1 MGPSSRT
8 EHPPASTPRI
18 PAAWG
23 AAGVILSFVL
33 QTSSIIPAWAA
44 PPADPLEAAQAAF
57 EKQHYQDAL
66 KSLDQLGKPSDLS
79 PAALRLKTKTLLK
92 LGRPKEALVEYDRL
106 ESTLKQEDHALLREV
121 AIGFVVVLLKDMR
134 EQMRGAAY
142 TALKDLEPHEAVPF
156 FEDGLSDGSG
166 VVRTLVVEAL
176 GLTEEGRRSKKF
188 RKALDDQAALVKAA
202 ILKALAKSDDR
213 SVLPL
218 LERGLK
224 DEQAAVRLASA
235 AGLAVRGRP
244 EAWEQVRQIAKSVN
258 KTNPEERATALRLLG
273 EMRDPQALPIL
284 FDALGDLQ
292 PSVRGSAAAALGDL
306 GKGEALPRLQQM
318 LEDKIPAVRTSAA
331 ISLGE
336 LGDQAAVPIL
346 KEALGDPNPVVQAAI
361 TSALLRL
368 HEPISTVAS
377 VIRRLSQ
384 QQDPGV
390 RAAAGKALGRAD
402 GTNAEAAVELL
413 SVLLEDPIPRPRI
426 AAARSLGH
434 IESPAALPLLKQ
446 ALHDGDDAVRAA
458 AGGALAHLLVH
469 QNHLKR

>member
-1 MGPSSRT
+1 M
-8 EHPPASTPRI
+8 A
-18 PAAWG
+18 G
-23 AAGVILSFVL
+23 AILSLIL
-33 QTSSIIPAWAA
+33 QTSPIIPAWAA
-44 PPADPLEAAQAAF
+44 SPGDPLQAAQAAF
-57 EKQHYQDAL
+57 DRQQYQYAL
-66 KSLDQLGKPSDLS
+66 KALDQLGKPSDLS
-79 PAALRLKTKTLLK
+79 PAGLRLKTKILLK

-106 ESTLKQEDHALLREV
+106 ERTLKEEDLVLLREV
-121 AIGFVVVLLKDMR
+121 ATGFIVVLLKDMR

-142 TALKDLEPHEAVPF
+142 TALKELEPHEAVPL

-166 VVRTLVVEAL
+166 VVRTLVAEAL
-176 GLTEEGRRSKKF
+176 GLTEEGRRSQRF

-244 EAWEQVRQIAKSVN
+244 DAWEQVRRVARSVT

-306 GKGEALPRLQQM
+306 GKEEARPRLQRM
-318 LEDKIPAVRTSAA
+318 LQDKIPAVRTSAA

-346 KEALGDPNPVVQAAI
+346 KAALDDSNPVVQAAI
-361 TSALLRL
+361 ASALLRL
-368 HEPISTVAS
+368 HEPIGTV
-377 VIRRLSQ
+377 VPIIRRLSQ

-402 GTNAEAAVELL
+402 GANAEAAVELL
-413 SVLLEDPIPRPRI
+413 NVLLEDPIPRPRI
-426 AAARSLGH
+426 AAVRSLGH
-434 IESPAALPLLKQ
+434 IGSPAVLPLLKR
-446 ALHDGDDAVRAA
+446 ALHDDDDAVRAT
-458 AGGALAHLLVH
+458 AGGALVHLLVH
-469 QNHLKR
+469 QNPLKR